1 MLEGNALPL
10 VQVSSIALDIKVEGL
25 TFLYLNLDFMT
36 HPIRFL
42 SLSPSILKKFQV
54 LKRKNAE
61 TEKRR
66 HFKFLA
72 WVQFH
77 F

>member
-42 SLSPSILKKFQV
+42 SLSHNEL
-54 LKRKNAE
+54 NM
-61 TEKRR
+61 EKTVIWRE
-66 HFKFLA
+66 
-72 WVQFH
+72 
-77 F
+77 